1 MMVNTAAGPPKTVV
15 LRDRL
20 FSERNRRN
28 GQDHRYRFGHHQ
40 QLCGGRGGR
49 PPGRDPQ
56 PGRPAHHPF
65 GGGVHHRGRAS
76 GRRTGQAPGCDQRGA
91 HHLEHQAQNGLR
103 RPHPHRRQMLHPP
116 RRSAPSFCKSSR
128 RTPKPTSANRSPRR
142 SSPSRPIS
150 TTPSARPPRTPG
162 ALPGSTSA
170 ASSTNPPPPRWPTG
184 WTTARRRRSWSTTS
198 AAAPSTSR

>member
-91 HHLEHQAQNGLR
+91 HHLEHQAQNGFR

-116 RRSAPSFCKSSR
+116 GDQRPHSAKAQGGRRSLPR
-128 RTPKPTSANRSPRR
+128 RTGHRGGHHRPGLFQRR
-142 SSPSRPIS
+142 P
-150 TTPSARPPRTPG
+150 APPRTPG